1 MLSKMLRH
9 LTTTEHNGQYNNK
22 KTESIEHE
30 ILLTQF
36 GANLPTLGAT
46 KPGRKFTIIVLVQS
60 PQ

>member
-9 LTTTEHNGQYNNK
+9 LTTAEHNGQYSNE
-22 KTESIEHE
+22 KTESKEHR

-36 GANLPTLGAT
+36 GTNSPTMGAT
-46 KPGRKFTIIVLVQS
+46 KPVRKFTIIVLVQS